1 MLVPLFI
8 CGTFF
13 WQHKVT
19 LSVQHLFKKANL
31 KHTGR
36 IVHKRKP
43 IDLMGGGEEERTLS
57 RAGILESIADSTQ
70 H

>member
-13 WQHKVT
+13 LATQSNIKCAASFQKSKPKAHRT
-19 LSVQHLFKKANL
+19 DRSQKKAYRPN
-31 KHTGR
+31 
-36 IVHKRKP
+36 
-43 IDLMGGGEEERTLS
+43 GGGEEERTLS

>member
-13 WQHKVT
+13 FWQHKATV
-19 LSVQHLFKKANL
+19 SVQHIFKKAHRTDCSQKKAYRPN
-31 KHTGR
+31 
-36 IVHKRKP
+36 
-43 IDLMGGGEEERTLS
+43 GGGEEERTLS
-57 RAGILESIADSTQ
+57 QAGILESIADSTQ